1 MVAPGDGEQCSTFVA
16 HGEYQ
21 IKTIGIAM
29 VSIEALIG
37 IWFEHMPS

>member
-1 MVAPGDGEQCSTFVA
+1 MPMVAPGDGEQCSTFVT
-16 HGEYQ
+16 HGEY
-21 IKTIGIAM
+21 IAM